1 MPGSIADIPETR
13 ALTRFAT
20 SMTQP
25 EQLALMGGIGK
36 LTGIPVTAVQTYFAG
51 QMGAGAIEGLAG
63 IKDALAKGDTDRA
76 RELAVETGLNTWFA
90 AEAGRGARGRECYR
104 TKTRAGEHQVP
115 ADRHRRSRTP
125 GSLCRFAARYTV
137 QSRRNPEIRPIRAG
151 SDRAS

>member
-1 MPGSIADIPETR
+1 MSNAGALPLIGEHIIKPLAESAGLHVGEPEPLVRFSPMPGSIADIPETR

-63 IKDALAKGDTDRA
+63 IKDALAKGDTDR
-76 RELAVETGLNTWFA
+76 
-90 AEAGRGARGRECYR
+90 
-104 TKTRAGEHQVP
+104 
-115 ADRHRRSRTP
+115 
-125 GSLCRFAARYTV
+125 
-137 QSRRNPEIRPIRAG
+137 
-151 SDRAS
+151 